1 MDKVYHNL
9 YENEGQWCVEYT
21 IIATSERKV
30 ECFETNNEAS
40 AFYMS

>member
-1 MDKVYHNL
+1 MDKVYHDL
-9 YENEGQWCVEYT
+9 YESEGQWCVEYT
-21 IIATSERKV
+21 IIETGERKI